1 MKFKGANGSLF
12 FIFTP
17 SKITQYMA
25 EDSSVLKIA
34 QTNAS
39 LWTTDIFDTETR
51 KEAQILLDKK
61 GDALIEPFYKDL
73 DFGTGGMR
81 GIMGVGTNRI
91 NPYTLGLATQ
101 GLADYA
107 QSFFEGKSLKA
118 AIAFDSRNNSKS
130 FARKVAEV
138 LSANRIHTY
147 LFEDLRPTPEL
158 SFSVRELGCDFGI
171 VLTASHNPKEYNGYK
186 VYWND
191 GGQLVPPHDK
201 AVIEKVRSTGFEDIC
216 WDANESLIETVGTEL
231 DEKYTDMIASLS
243 LSNAGKNDLNIVFT
257 ALHGTSIVSVPPA
270 LAKSGF
276 TNVQLVEAQST
287 PDGNFPTVASPN
299 PEESAALAMAVS
311 QAEATGADLVIGCDP
326 DTDRVGIAVN
336 DGKGNMELLNGNDTA
351 ALLVHYILD
360 TNKNNGT
367 MPTNGFTAA
376 TVVTTDLIADISAA
390 YGVPCYRCLTGFKWI
405 ADIINHKQQEQ
416 FLVGGEESYGY
427 LIGDSVR
434 DKDAVASA
442 VMIAE
447 MAAYAK
453 AQGRTVLQQLEA
465 IHREFGQY
473 QERLI
478 SITKKG
484 RSGAQEIADMM
495 IALRKD
501 PPKTL
506 AGSPVIITTD
516 HINSTQTDL
525 RTGVTSSTG
534 LPASNVLQF
543 ITDAGDKVSARPSG
557 TEPKIKFYF
566 SARATTGDSHAET
579 KAKLEAK
586 INTFIGELN
595 L

>member
-1 MKFKGANGSLF
+1 MSADVLSLA
-12 FIFTP
+12 
-17 SKITQYMA
+17 SN
-25 EDSSVLKIA
+25 
-34 QTNAS
+34 NAT
-39 LWTTDIFDTETR
+39 LWTSDLFDAKTR
-51 KEAQILLDKK
+51 GEAQELLDQG

-101 GLADYA
+101 GLAAYA
-107 QSFFEGKSLKA
+107 QQSVGRKDLKA
-118 AIAFDSRNNSKS
+118 AIAYDSRNNSKA

-138 LSANRIHTY
+138 LSANGVHTY

-158 SFSVRELGCDFGI
+158 SFAVRELDCDFGI

-201 AVIEKVRSTGFEDIC
+201 GVIEQVRATKFEDIR
-216 WDANESLIETVGTEL
+216 WDANEELIKTIGERIDSKYIATVVAQSLN
-231 DEKYTDMIASLS
+231 DD
-243 LSNAGKNDLNIVFT
+243 GKEDLKVVFT

-270 LAKSGF
+270 LKASGF
-276 TNVQLVEAQST
+276 TNVHIVEEQAT
-287 PDGNFPTVASPN
+287 PDGNFPTVDSPN
-299 PEESAALAMAVS
+299 PEEGAALAMGIA
-311 QAEATGADLVIGCDP
+311 QAEASGSDVVIGCDP

-336 DGKGNMELLNGNDTA
+336 DGTGKMELLNGNDTA
-351 ALLVHYILD
+351 ALLVHYVLSQAD
-360 TNKNNGT
+360 ANNAL
-367 MPTNGFTAA
+367 PINPFTAA
-376 TVVTTDLIADISAA
+376 TVVTTDLIAKISER
-390 YGVPCYRCLTGFKWI
+390 YNIPCFRCLTGFKWI
-405 ADIINHKQQEQ
+405 ADIINNKPDMN
-416 FLVGGEESYGY
+416 FMVGGEESYGY
-427 LIGDSVR
+427 LIGDAVR

-453 AQGRTVLQQLEA
+453 AQGRTVLEQLEA

-473 QERLI
+473 QERLV

-495 IALRKD
+495 TGLRND

-506 AGSPVIITTD
+506 AGSPVVVAID
-516 HINSTQTDL
+516 HSNSTQTDL
-525 RTGVTSSTG
+525 RTGVTSSTE

-543 ITDAGDKVSARPSG
+543 ITEAGDKVSARPSG

-566 SARATTGDSHAET
+566 SVCTTTGESHAAT
-579 KAKLEAK
+579 KSELERK
-586 INTFIGELN
+586 IDTSIEELN

>member
-1 MKFKGANGSLF
+1 MSADVLS
-12 FIFTP
+12 IA
-17 SKITQYMA
+17 TQ
-25 EDSSVLKIA
+25 
-34 QTNAS
+34 NAT
-39 LWTTDIFDTETR
+39 LWTSDLFDAETR
-51 KEAQILLDKK
+51 AEARELLDQG

-101 GLADYA
+101 GLAAYA
-107 QSFFEGKSLKA
+107 QTFFNGKPLKA

-138 LSANRIHTY
+138 LSANGVHTF

-158 SFSVRELGCDFGI
+158 SYAVRELGCDFGI

-191 GGQLVPPHDK
+191 GGQLVPPHDS
-201 AVIEKVRSTGFEDIC
+201 AVIEKVRATRFEDIR
-216 WDANESLIETVGTEL
+216 WDANEALIETVGTAV
-231 DEKYTDMIASLS
+231 DDKYIDMVAGLS
-243 LSNAGKNDLNIVFT
+243 LSNVGKTELDIVFT

-270 LAKSGF
+270 LAKAGF

-299 PEESAALAMAVS
+299 PEESAALAMAVA
-311 QAEATGADLVIGCDP
+311 QAEATNADLVIGCDP

-336 DGKGNMELLNGNDTA
+336 DGTDKMQLLNGNDTA

-360 TNKNNGT
+360 AYKTNGT
-367 MPTNGFTAA
+367 LPANGFTAA

-405 ADIINHKQQEQ
+405 ADIINNKPEEQ

-427 LIGDSVR
+427 LIGDEVR

-447 MAAYAK
+447 MAANAK

-478 SITKKG
+478 AVTKKG

-495 IALRKD
+495 TALRND

-506 AGSPVIITTD
+506 AGSPVIIAID
-516 HINSTQTDL
+516 HGKSTQTDL
-525 RTGVTSSTG
+525 LTGATSSTE

-543 ITDAGDKVSARPSG
+543 ITETGDKVSARPSG

-566 SARATTGDSHAET
+566 SVRATTGDSHAET
-579 KAKLEAK
+579 KAELERK
-586 INTFIGELN
+586 IDTFIKELN

>member
-1 MKFKGANGSLF
+1 MSADVLS
-12 FIFTP
+12 IA
-17 SKITQYMA
+17 TQ
-25 EDSSVLKIA
+25 
-34 QTNAS
+34 NAT
-39 LWTTDIFDTETR
+39 LWTSDLFDAETR
-51 KEAQILLDKK
+51 AEAETLLKEG

-101 GLADYA
+101 GLAAYA
-107 QSFFEGKSLKA
+107 KSIFDGKPLKA

-138 LSANRIHTY
+138 LSANGVHTF

-158 SFSVRELGCDFGI
+158 SFAVRELGCDFGI

-186 VYWND
+186 VYWDD
-191 GGQLVPPHDK
+191 GGQLVPPHDS
-201 AVIEKVRSTGFEDIC
+201 AVIEKVRATRFEDIR
-216 WDANESLIETVGTEL
+216 WDANEALIETVGTAI
-231 DEKYTDMIASLS
+231 DDKYTDMVAGLS
-243 LSNAGKNDLNIVFT
+243 LSNAGKTELDIVFT

-270 LAKSGF
+270 LAKAGF
-276 TNVQLVEAQST
+276 TNVQLVEAQSA

-299 PEESAALAMAVS
+299 PEESAALAMAVA
-311 QAEATGADLVIGCDP
+311 QAEATNADLVIGCDP

-336 DGKGNMELLNGNDTA
+336 DGTGKMQLLNGNDTA
-351 ALLVHYILD
+351 ALLVHYILEAY
-360 TNKNNGT
+360 KRNGT
-367 MPTNGFTAA
+367 LPANGFTAA
-376 TVVTTDLIADISAA
+376 TVVTTDLIAEISAA
-390 YGVPCYRCLTGFKWI
+390 YEVPCYRCLTGFKWI
-405 ADIINHKQQEQ
+405 ADIIKNKPEEQ

-427 LIGDSVR
+427 LIGDAVR

-447 MAAYAK
+447 MAANAK

-495 IALRKD
+495 TALRND
-501 PPKTL
+501 PPKNL
-506 AGSPVIITTD
+506 AGSPVIIAID
-516 HINSTQTDL
+516 HGKATQTDL
-525 RTGVTSSTG
+525 RTGATHSTE

-543 ITDAGDKVSARPSG
+543 ITEAGDKVSARPSG

-566 SARATTGDSHAET
+566 SVRTTTGGSHAAT
-579 KAKLEAK
+579 KAELERK
-586 INTFIGELN
+586 IDTFIEELN

>member
-1 MKFKGANGSLF
+1 MSADVLSLA
-12 FIFTP
+12 
-17 SKITQYMA
+17 TQ
-25 EDSSVLKIA
+25 
-34 QTNAS
+34 NAT
-39 LWTTDIFDTETR
+39 LWTSDLFDAETR
-51 KEAQILLDKK
+51 AEAQALLEQG
-61 GDALIEPFYKDL
+61 GDTLIEPFYKDL

-101 GLADYA
+101 GLAVYA
-107 QSFFEGKSLKA
+107 HQSMGRKDLKA
-118 AIAFDSRNNSKS
+118 AIAYDSRNNSKA

-138 LSANRIHTY
+138 LSANGVHTY
-147 LFEDLRPTPEL
+147 LFEELRPTPEL
-158 SFSVRELGCDFGI
+158 SFAVRELGCDFGI

-201 AVIEKVRSTGFEDIC
+201 GVIEQVRATRFEDIR
-216 WDANESLIETVGTEL
+216 WDANEALIETVGTAI
-231 DEKYTDMIASLS
+231 DDKYTDMVAGLS
-243 LSNAGKNDLNIVFT
+243 LSNAGKTELDIVFT

-270 LAKSGF
+270 LAKAGF
-276 TNVQLVEAQST
+276 TNVQLVEAQSA

-299 PEESAALAMAVS
+299 PEESAALAMAVA

-326 DTDRVGIAVN
+326 DTDRVGIAAN
-336 DGKGNMELLNGNDTA
+336 DGTGKMQLLNGNDTA
-351 ALLVHYILD
+351 ALLVHYIL
-360 TNKNNGT
+360 NAYKKNGT
-367 MPTNGFTAA
+367 LPSNGFTAA

-405 ADIINHKQQEQ
+405 ADIINHKPEEQ

-427 LIGDSVR
+427 LIGDAVR

-447 MAAYAK
+447 MAANAK
-453 AQGRTVLQQLEA
+453 SQGRTVLQQLEA

-495 IALRKD
+495 TALRND

-506 AGSPVIITTD
+506 AGSPVVIAID
-516 HINSTQTDL
+516 HNNSTQTDL
-525 RTGVTSSTG
+525 RTGATSSTA

-543 ITDAGDKVSARPSG
+543 ITEAGDKVSARPSG

-566 SARATTGDSHAET
+566 SVRATTGHSHAAT
-579 KAKLEAK
+579 KAELERK
-586 INTFIGELN
+586 IDTFIEELN

>member
-1 MKFKGANGSLF
+1 MSADVLS
-12 FIFTP
+12 IA
-17 SKITQYMA
+17 TQ
-25 EDSSVLKIA
+25 
-34 QTNAS
+34 NAT
-39 LWTTDIFDTETR
+39 LWTSDLFNAETR
-51 KEAQILLDKK
+51 VEAETLLKEG

-101 GLADYA
+101 GLAAYA
-107 QSFFEGKSLKA
+107 KSFFYGKPLKA

-138 LSANRIHTY
+138 LSANGVHTF

-158 SFSVRELGCDFGI
+158 SFAVRELGCDFGI

-186 VYWND
+186 VYWDD
-191 GGQLVPPHDK
+191 GGQLVPPHDS
-201 AVIEKVRSTGFEDIC
+201 AVIEKVRATRFEDIR
-216 WDANESLIETVGTEL
+216 WDANEALIETVGTAI
-231 DEKYTDMIASLS
+231 DDKYTDMVAGLS
-243 LSNAGKNDLNIVFT
+243 LSNAGKTELDIVFT

-270 LAKSGF
+270 LAKAGF
-276 TNVQLVEAQST
+276 TNVQLVEAQSA

-299 PEESAALAMAVS
+299 PEESAALAMAVA
-311 QAEATGADLVIGCDP
+311 QAEATNADLVIGCDP

-336 DGKGNMELLNGNDTA
+336 NGTGKMQLLNGNDTA
-351 ALLVHYILD
+351 ALLVHYILEAY
-360 TNKNNGT
+360 KRNGT
-367 MPTNGFTAA
+367 LPANGFTAA
-376 TVVTTDLIADISAA
+376 TVVTTDLIAEISAA
-390 YGVPCYRCLTGFKWI
+390 YEVPCYRCLTGFKWI
-405 ADIINHKQQEQ
+405 ADIIKNKPEEQ

-427 LIGDSVR
+427 LIGDAVR

-447 MAAYAK
+447 MAANAK

-495 IALRKD
+495 TALRND
-501 PPKTL
+501 PPKNL
-506 AGSPVIITTD
+506 AGSPVIIAID
-516 HINSTQTDL
+516 HGKATQTDL
-525 RTGVTSSTG
+525 RTGATHSTE

-543 ITDAGDKVSARPSG
+543 ITEAGDKVSARPSG

-566 SARATTGDSHAET
+566 SVRTTTGDSHAAT
-579 KAKLEAK
+579 KAELERK
-586 INTFIGELN
+586 IDTFIEELN

>member
-1 MKFKGANGSLF
+1 MSTDVLSLA
-12 FIFTP
+12 T
-17 SKITQYMA
+17 K
-25 EDSSVLKIA
+25 
-34 QTNAS
+34 NAT
-39 LWTTDIFDTETR
+39 LWTSDIFDEATR
-51 KEAQILLDKK
+51 AEAQALLDKG
-61 GDALIEPFYKDL
+61 GDDLIEPFYKDL

-91 NPYTLGLATQ
+91 NPYTLGTATT
-101 GLADYA
+101 GLINYA
-107 QSFFEGKSLKA
+107 KETYGRDDLKA
-118 AIAFDSRNNSKS
+118 VIAYDSRNNSQA

-138 LSANRIHTY
+138 LSANGVYTY
-147 LFEDLRPTPEL
+147 LFEELRPTPEL
-158 SFSVRELGCDFGI
+158 SFAVRELGCDFGI

-191 GGQLVPPHDK
+191 GGQLVPPHDGG
-201 AVIEKVRSTGFEDIC
+201 VIAKVRLTGFEDIN
-216 WDANESLIETVGTEL
+216 WNANEDLIETISEAI
-231 DEKYTDMIASLS
+231 DSKYIANVVAQSL
-243 LSNAGKNDLNIVFT
+243 NNDGKEDLKVVFT

-270 LAKSGF
+270 LKASGF
-276 TNVQLVEAQST
+276 TNVHIVEEQAT
-287 PDGNFPTVASPN
+287 PDGNFPTVDSPN
-299 PEESAALAMAVS
+299 PEEGAALAMGIA
-311 QAEATGADLVIGCDP
+311 QAEASGSDIVIGCDP

-336 DGKGNMELLNGNDTA
+336 DGTGKMQLLNGNDTA
-351 ALLVHYILD
+351 ALLVHYVLSQAD
-360 TNKNNGT
+360 ANNAV
-367 MPTNGFTAA
+367 PENPFTAA
-376 TVVTTDLIADISAA
+376 TVVTTDLIVKISDR
-390 YGVPCYRCLTGFKWI
+390 YNIPCFRCLTGFKWI
-405 ADIINHKQQEQ
+405 ADIINNKPEMN
-416 FLVGGEESYGY
+416 FMVGGEESYGY

-453 AQGRTVLQQLEA
+453 AQGRTVLEQLEA

-495 IALRKD
+495 TALRND

-506 AGSPVIITTD
+506 AGSPVVIAID
-516 HINSTQTDL
+516 HSNSTQTDL
-525 RTGVTSSTG
+525 RTGATSSTE

-543 ITDAGDKVSARPSG
+543 ITEAGDKVSARPSG

-566 SARATTGDSHAET
+566 SVCTTTGESHAET
-579 KAKLEAK
+579 KAELERK
-586 INTFIGELN
+586 IDTFIEELA

>member
-1 MKFKGANGSLF
+1 MSADVLS
-12 FIFTP
+12 IA
-17 SKITQYMA
+17 TQ
-25 EDSSVLKIA
+25 
-34 QTNAS
+34 NAT
-39 LWTTDIFDTETR
+39 LWTSDLFNAETR
-51 KEAQILLDKK
+51 AEAETLLKEG

-101 GLADYA
+101 GLAAYA
-107 QSFFEGKSLKA
+107 KSFFDGKPLKA

-138 LSANRIHTY
+138 LSANGVHTF

-158 SFSVRELGCDFGI
+158 SFAVRELGCDFGI

-186 VYWND
+186 VYWDD
-191 GGQLVPPHDK
+191 GGQLVPPHDS
-201 AVIEKVRSTGFEDIC
+201 AVIEKVRATRFEDIR
-216 WDANESLIETVGTEL
+216 WDANEALIETVGTAI
-231 DEKYTDMIASLS
+231 DDKYTDMVAGLS
-243 LSNAGKNDLNIVFT
+243 LSNAGKTELDIVFT

-270 LAKSGF
+270 LAKAGF
-276 TNVQLVEAQST
+276 TKVQLVEAQSA

-299 PEESAALAMAVS
+299 PEESAALAMAVA
-311 QAEATGADLVIGCDP
+311 QAEATNADLVIGCDP

-336 DGKGNMELLNGNDTA
+336 NGTGKMQLLNGNDTA
-351 ALLVHYILD
+351 ALLVHYILEAY
-360 TNKNNGT
+360 KRNGT
-367 MPTNGFTAA
+367 LPANGFTAA
-376 TVVTTDLIADISAA
+376 TVVTTDLIAEISAA
-390 YGVPCYRCLTGFKWI
+390 YEVPCYRCLTGFKWI
-405 ADIINHKQQEQ
+405 ADIIKNKPEEQ

-427 LIGDSVR
+427 LIGDAVR

-447 MAAYAK
+447 MAANAK

-495 IALRKD
+495 TALRND
-501 PPKTL
+501 PPKNL
-506 AGSPVIITTD
+506 AGSPVIIAID
-516 HINSTQTDL
+516 HGKATQTDL
-525 RTGVTSSTG
+525 RTGATHSTE

-543 ITDAGDKVSARPSG
+543 ITEAGDKVSARPSG

-566 SARATTGDSHAET
+566 SVRTTTGGSHAAT
-579 KAKLEAK
+579 KAELERK
-586 INTFIGELN
+586 IDTFIEELN

>member
-1 MKFKGANGSLF
+1 MHHYMSTDVLSLA
-12 FIFTP
+12 T
-17 SKITQYMA
+17 K
-25 EDSSVLKIA
+25 
-34 QTNAS
+34 NAT
-39 LWTTDIFDTETR
+39 LWTSDIFDEATR
-51 KEAQILLDKK
+51 AEAQALLDKG
-61 GDALIEPFYKDL
+61 GDDLIEPFYKDL

-91 NPYTLGLATQ
+91 NPYTLGTATT
-101 GLADYA
+101 GLINYA
-107 QSFFEGKSLKA
+107 KETYGRDDLKA
-118 AIAFDSRNNSKS
+118 VIAYDSRNNSQA

-138 LSANRIHTY
+138 LSANGVYTY
-147 LFEDLRPTPEL
+147 LFEELRPTPEL
-158 SFSVRELGCDFGI
+158 SFAVRELGCDFGI

-191 GGQLVPPHDK
+191 GGQLVPPHDGG
-201 AVIEKVRSTGFEDIC
+201 VIAKVRQTGFEDIN
-216 WDANESLIETVGTEL
+216 WNANEDLIETISEAI
-231 DEKYTDMIASLS
+231 DSKYIANVVAQSL
-243 LSNAGKNDLNIVFT
+243 NDDGKEDLKVVFT

-270 LAKSGF
+270 LKASGF
-276 TNVQLVEAQST
+276 TNVHIVEEQAT
-287 PDGNFPTVASPN
+287 PDGNFPTVDSPN
-299 PEESAALAMAVS
+299 PEEGAALAMGIA
-311 QAEATGADLVIGCDP
+311 QAEASGSDIVIGCDP

-336 DGKGNMELLNGNDTA
+336 DGTGKMQLLNGNDTA
-351 ALLVHYILD
+351 ALLVHYVLSQAD
-360 TNKNNGT
+360 ANHAVPEN
-367 MPTNGFTAA
+367 PFTAA
-376 TVVTTDLIADISAA
+376 TVVTTDLIAKISER
-390 YGVPCYRCLTGFKWI
+390 YNIPCFRCLTGFKWI
-405 ADIINHKQQEQ
+405 ADIINNKPEMN
-416 FLVGGEESYGY
+416 FMVGGEESYGY

-453 AQGRTVLQQLEA
+453 AQGRTVLEQLEA

-495 IALRKD
+495 TALRND

-506 AGSPVIITTD
+506 AGSPVVIAID
-516 HINSTQTDL
+516 HSNSTQTDL
-525 RTGVTSSTG
+525 RTGGTTSTE

-543 ITDAGDKVSARPSG
+543 ITEAGDKVSARPSG

-566 SARATTGDSHAET
+566 SVCTTTGKSHAET
-579 KAKLEAK
+579 KAELERK
-586 INTFIGELN
+586 IDTFIEELA

>member
-1 MKFKGANGSLF
+1 MSADVLF
-12 FIFTP
+12 LA
-17 SKITQYMA
+17 TQ
-25 EDSSVLKIA
+25 
-34 QTNAS
+34 NAT
-39 LWTTDIFDTETR
+39 LWTSDLFDAETR
-51 KEAQILLDKK
+51 AEAQALLEQG
-61 GDALIEPFYKDL
+61 GDTLIEPFYKDL

-101 GLADYA
+101 GLAVYA
-107 QSFFEGKSLKA
+107 HQSMGRKDLKA
-118 AIAFDSRNNSKS
+118 AIAYDSRNNSQS

-138 LSANRIHTY
+138 LSANGVHTY
-147 LFEDLRPTPEL
+147 LFEELRPTPEL
-158 SFSVRELGCDFGI
+158 SFAVRELSCDFGI

-201 AVIEKVRSTGFEDIC
+201 GVIEQVRATKFEDIR
-216 WDANESLIETVGTEL
+216 WDANEALIETVGTAI
-231 DEKYTDMIASLS
+231 DDKYTDMVAGLS
-243 LSNAGKNDLNIVFT
+243 LSNAGKTELNIVFT

-270 LAKSGF
+270 LAKAGF
-276 TNVQLVEAQST
+276 TNVQLVEAQSA

-299 PEESAALAMAVS
+299 PEESAALAMAVA

-326 DTDRVGIAVN
+326 DTDRVGIAAN
-336 DGKGNMELLNGNDTA
+336 DGTGKMQLLNGNDTA
-351 ALLVHYILD
+351 ALLVHYIL
-360 TNKNNGT
+360 NAYKKNGT
-367 MPTNGFTAA
+367 LPSNGFTAA

-405 ADIINHKQQEQ
+405 ADIINHKPEEQ

-427 LIGDSVR
+427 LIGDAVR

-447 MAAYAK
+447 MAANAK

-495 IALRKD
+495 TALRND

-506 AGSPVIITTD
+506 AGSPVVIAID
-516 HINSTQTDL
+516 HNNSTQTDL
-525 RTGVTSSTG
+525 RTGATSSTA

-543 ITDAGDKVSARPSG
+543 ITEAGDKVSARPSG

-566 SARATTGDSHAET
+566 SVRTTTGDSHAAT
-579 KAKLEAK
+579 KAELERK
-586 INTFIGELN
+586 IDTFIEELN

>member
-1 MKFKGANGSLF
+1 MSADVLSLA
-12 FIFTP
+12 
-17 SKITQYMA
+17 TQ
-25 EDSSVLKIA
+25 
-34 QTNAS
+34 NAT
-39 LWTTDIFDTETR
+39 LWTSDLFDAETR
-51 KEAQILLDKK
+51 AEAQALLEQG
-61 GDALIEPFYKDL
+61 GDTLIEPFYKDL

-101 GLADYA
+101 GLAVYA
-107 QSFFEGKSLKA
+107 HQSMGRKDLKA
-118 AIAFDSRNNSKS
+118 AIAYDSRNNSQS

-138 LSANRIHTY
+138 LSANGVRTY
-147 LFEDLRPTPEL
+147 LFEELRPTPEL
-158 SFSVRELGCDFGI
+158 SFAVRELGCDFGI

-201 AVIEKVRSTGFEDIC
+201 GVIEQVRATRFEDIR
-216 WDANESLIETVGTEL
+216 WDANEALIETVGTAI
-231 DEKYTDMIASLS
+231 DDKYTDMVAGLS
-243 LSNAGKNDLNIVFT
+243 LSNAGKTELDIVFT

-270 LAKSGF
+270 LAKAGF
-276 TNVQLVEAQST
+276 TNVQLVEAQSA

-299 PEESAALAMAVS
+299 PEESAALAMAVA

-326 DTDRVGIAVN
+326 DTDRVGIAAN
-336 DGKGNMELLNGNDTA
+336 DGTGKMQLLNGNDTA
-351 ALLVHYILD
+351 ALLVHYIL
-360 TNKNNGT
+360 NAYKENGT
-367 MPTNGFTAA
+367 LPSNGFTAA

-405 ADIINHKQQEQ
+405 ADIINHKPEEQ

-427 LIGDSVR
+427 LIGDAVR

-447 MAAYAK
+447 MAANAK

-495 IALRKD
+495 TALRND

-506 AGSPVIITTD
+506 AGSPVVIAID
-516 HINSTQTDL
+516 HNNSTQTDL
-525 RTGVTSSTG
+525 RTGATSSTA

-543 ITDAGDKVSARPSG
+543 ITEAGDKVSARPSG

-566 SARATTGDSHAET
+566 SVRATTGHSHAAT
-579 KAKLEAK
+579 KAELERK
-586 INTFIGELN
+586 IDTFIEELN

>member
-1 MKFKGANGSLF
+1 MSADVLSLA
-12 FIFTP
+12 
-17 SKITQYMA
+17 TQ
-25 EDSSVLKIA
+25 
-34 QTNAS
+34 NAT
-39 LWTTDIFDTETR
+39 LWTSDLFDAETR
-51 KEAQILLDKK
+51 AEAQALLEQG
-61 GDALIEPFYKDL
+61 GDTLIEPFYKDL

-101 GLADYA
+101 GLAVYA
-107 QSFFEGKSLKA
+107 HQSMGRKDLKA
-118 AIAFDSRNNSKS
+118 AIAYDSRNNSKA

-138 LSANRIHTY
+138 LSANGVHTY
-147 LFEDLRPTPEL
+147 LFEELRPTPEL
-158 SFSVRELGCDFGI
+158 SFAVRELGCDFGI

-201 AVIEKVRSTGFEDIC
+201 GVIEQVRATRFEDIR
-216 WDANESLIETVGTEL
+216 WDANEALIETVGTAI
-231 DEKYTDMIASLS
+231 DDKYTDMVAGLS
-243 LSNAGKNDLNIVFT
+243 LSNAGKTELDIVFT

-270 LAKSGF
+270 LAKAGF
-276 TNVQLVEAQST
+276 TNVQLVEAQSA

-299 PEESAALAMAVS
+299 PEESAALAMAVA

-326 DTDRVGIAVN
+326 DTDRVGIAAN
-336 DGKGNMELLNGNDTA
+336 DGTGKMQLLNGNDTA
-351 ALLVHYILD
+351 ALLVHYIL
-360 TNKNNGT
+360 NAYKENGT
-367 MPTNGFTAA
+367 LPSNGFTAA

-405 ADIINHKQQEQ
+405 ADIINHKPEEQ

-427 LIGDSVR
+427 LIGDAVR

-447 MAAYAK
+447 MAANAK
-453 AQGRTVLQQLEA
+453 SQGRTVLQQLEA

-495 IALRKD
+495 TALRND

-506 AGSPVIITTD
+506 AGSPVVIAID
-516 HINSTQTDL
+516 HNNSTQTDL
-525 RTGVTSSTG
+525 RTGATSSTA

-543 ITDAGDKVSARPSG
+543 ITEAGDKVSARPSG

-566 SARATTGDSHAET
+566 SVRATTGHSHATT
-579 KAKLEAK
+579 KAELERK
-586 INTFIGELN
+586 IDTFIEELN

>member
-1 MKFKGANGSLF
+1 MS
-12 FIFTP
+12 I
-17 SKITQYMA
+17 
-25 EDSSVLKIA
+25 DVLAIA
-34 QTNAS
+34 TKNAT
-39 LWTTDIFDTETR
+39 LWTSELFDTETR
-51 KEAQILLDKK
+51 AAAQAMLDAG

-101 GLADYA
+101 GLAAYA
-107 QSFFEGKSLKA
+107 KAHFEGKSLKA
-118 AIAFDSRNNSKS
+118 AIAYDSRNNSKA

-138 LSANRIHTY
+138 LSANGVHTY

-201 AVIEKVRSTGFEDIC
+201 GVIEKVRATSFQDIR
-216 WDANESLIETVGTEL
+216 WDANEALIETVGIEL
-231 DEKYTDMIASLS
+231 DEKYTDMIAGLS
-243 LSNAGKNDLNIVFT
+243 SSNAGKNDLNIVFT

-270 LAKSGF
+270 LAKAGF

-299 PEESAALAMAVS
+299 PEESAALAMAVA

-326 DTDRVGIAVN
+326 DTDRVGIAAN
-336 DGKGNMELLNGNDTA
+336 DGTGKMQLLNGNDTA

-360 TNKNNGT
+360 AYKENGT
-367 MPTNGFTAA
+367 LPSNGFTAA

-405 ADIINHKQQEQ
+405 ADIINHKPAEQ

-427 LIGDSVR
+427 LIGDAVR

-447 MAAYAK
+447 MAANAK
-453 AQGRTVLQQLEA
+453 AKGRTVLEQLKA

-495 IALRKD
+495 TALRNN

-506 AGSPVIITTD
+506 AGSPVIIAID
-516 HINSTQTDL
+516 HSNSTQTDL
-525 RTGVTSSTG
+525 RTGATSSTE
-534 LPASNVLQF
+534 LPGSNVLQF
-543 ITDAGDKVSARPSG
+543 ITEAGDKVSARPSG

-566 SARATTGDSHAET
+566 SVRTTTGESHAAT
-579 KAKLEAK
+579 KAELERK
-586 INTFIGELN
+586 IDTFIEELN

>member
-1 MKFKGANGSLF
+1 MSA
-12 FIFTP
+12 
-17 SKITQYMA
+17 
-25 EDSSVLKIA
+25 DVLSIA
-34 QTNAS
+34 THNAT
-39 LWTTDIFDTETR
+39 LWTSDLFDAKTR
-51 KEAQILLDKK
+51 AEARELLDQG
-61 GDALIEPFYKDL
+61 GDTLIEPFYKDL

-101 GLADYA
+101 GLAAYA
-107 QSFFEGKSLKA
+107 QTFFNGKPLKA

-138 LSANRIHTY
+138 LSANGVHTF

-158 SFSVRELGCDFGI
+158 SYAVRELGCDFGI

-191 GGQLVPPHDK
+191 GGQLVPPHDI
-201 AVIEKVRSTGFEDIC
+201 AVIEKVRATRFEDIR
-216 WDANESLIETVGTEL
+216 WNANEALIETVGTAV
-231 DEKYTDMIASLS
+231 DDKYIDMVAGLS
-243 LSNAGKNDLNIVFT
+243 LSNVGKTELDIVFT

-270 LAKSGF
+270 LAKAGF

-299 PEESAALAMAVS
+299 PEESAALAMAVA
-311 QAEATGADLVIGCDP
+311 QAEATNADLVIGCDP

-336 DGKGNMELLNGNDTA
+336 DGTDKMQLLNGNDTA

-360 TNKNNGT
+360 AYKTNGT
-367 MPTNGFTAA
+367 LPANGFTAA

-390 YGVPCYRCLTGFKWI
+390 YEVPCYRCLTGFKWI
-405 ADIINHKQQEQ
+405 ADIIKNKPEEQ

-427 LIGDSVR
+427 LIGDEVR

-447 MAAYAK
+447 MAANAK

-478 SITKKG
+478 AVTKKG

-495 IALRKD
+495 TALRND

-506 AGSPVIITTD
+506 AGSPVIIAID
-516 HINSTQTDL
+516 HGKSTQTDL
-525 RTGVTSSTG
+525 LTGATSSTE

-543 ITDAGDKVSARPSG
+543 ITETGDKVSARPSG

-566 SARATTGDSHAET
+566 SVRATTGDSHAET
-579 KAKLEAK
+579 KAELERK
-586 INTFIGELN
+586 IDTFIKELN

>member
-1 MKFKGANGSLF
+1 MSADVLS
-12 FIFTP
+12 IA
-17 SKITQYMA
+17 TQ
-25 EDSSVLKIA
+25 
-34 QTNAS
+34 NAT
-39 LWTTDIFDTETR
+39 LWTSDLFNAETR
-51 KEAQILLDKK
+51 AEAETLLKEG

-101 GLADYA
+101 GLAAYA
-107 QSFFEGKSLKA
+107 KSFFDGKPLKA

-138 LSANRIHTY
+138 LSANGVHTF

-158 SFSVRELGCDFGI
+158 SFAVRELGCDFGI

-186 VYWND
+186 VYWDD
-191 GGQLVPPHDK
+191 GGQLVPPHDS
-201 AVIEKVRSTGFEDIC
+201 AVIEKVRATRFEDIR
-216 WDANESLIETVGTEL
+216 WDANEALIETVGTAI
-231 DEKYTDMIASLS
+231 DDKYTDMVAGLS
-243 LSNAGKNDLNIVFT
+243 LSNAGKTELDIVFT

-270 LAKSGF
+270 LAKAGF
-276 TNVQLVEAQST
+276 TKVQLVEAQSA

-299 PEESAALAMAVS
+299 PEESAALAMAVA
-311 QAEATGADLVIGCDP
+311 QAEATNADLVIGCDP

-336 DGKGNMELLNGNDTA
+336 DGTGKMQLLNGNDTA
-351 ALLVHYILD
+351 ALLVHYILEAY
-360 TNKNNGT
+360 KRNGT
-367 MPTNGFTAA
+367 LPANGFTAA
-376 TVVTTDLIADISAA
+376 TVVTTDLIAEISAA
-390 YGVPCYRCLTGFKWI
+390 YEVPCYRCLTGFKWI
-405 ADIINHKQQEQ
+405 ADIIKNKPEEQ

-427 LIGDSVR
+427 LIGDAVR

-447 MAAYAK
+447 MAANAK

-495 IALRKD
+495 TALRND
-501 PPKTL
+501 PPKNL
-506 AGSPVIITTD
+506 AGSPVIIAID
-516 HINSTQTDL
+516 HGKAAQTDL
-525 RTGVTSSTG
+525 HTGATHSTE

-543 ITDAGDKVSARPSG
+543 ITEAGDKVSARPSG

-566 SARATTGDSHAET
+566 SVRTTTGGSHAAT
-579 KAKLEAK
+579 KAELERK
-586 INTFIGELN
+586 IDTFIEELN

>member
-1 MKFKGANGSLF
+1 MSADVLSLA
-12 FIFTP
+12 
-17 SKITQYMA
+17 TQ
-25 EDSSVLKIA
+25 
-34 QTNAS
+34 NAT
-39 LWTTDIFDTETR
+39 LWTSDLFDAETR
-51 KEAQILLDKK
+51 AEAQALLEQG
-61 GDALIEPFYKDL
+61 GDTLIEPFYKDL

-101 GLADYA
+101 GLAVYA
-107 QSFFEGKSLKA
+107 QQSMGRKDLKA
-118 AIAFDSRNNSKS
+118 AIAYDSRNNSQS

-138 LSANRIHTY
+138 LSANGVHTY
-147 LFEDLRPTPEL
+147 LFEELRPTPEL
-158 SFSVRELGCDFGI
+158 SFAVRELGCDFGI

-201 AVIEKVRSTGFEDIC
+201 GVIEQVRATRFEDIR
-216 WDANESLIETVGTEL
+216 WDANEALIETVGTAI
-231 DEKYTDMIASLS
+231 DDKYTDMVAGLS
-243 LSNAGKNDLNIVFT
+243 LSNAGKTELDIVFT

-270 LAKSGF
+270 LAKAGF
-276 TNVQLVEAQST
+276 TNVQLVEAQSA

-299 PEESAALAMAVS
+299 PEESAALAMAVA

-326 DTDRVGIAVN
+326 DTDRVGIAAN
-336 DGKGNMELLNGNDTA
+336 DGTGKMQLLNGNDTA
-351 ALLVHYILD
+351 ALLVHYIL
-360 TNKNNGT
+360 NAYKENGT
-367 MPTNGFTAA
+367 LPSNGFTAA

-405 ADIINHKQQEQ
+405 ADIINHKPEEQ

-427 LIGDSVR
+427 LIGDAVR

-447 MAAYAK
+447 MAANAK
-453 AQGRTVLQQLEA
+453 SQGRTVLQQLEA

-495 IALRKD
+495 TALRND

-506 AGSPVIITTD
+506 AGSPVVIAID
-516 HINSTQTDL
+516 HNNSTQTDL
-525 RTGVTSSTG
+525 RTGATSSTA

-543 ITDAGDKVSARPSG
+543 ITEAGDKVSARPSG

-566 SARATTGDSHAET
+566 SVCTTTGESHAVT
-579 KAKLEAK
+579 KAELERK
-586 INTFIGELN
+586 IDTFIEELA

>member
-1 MKFKGANGSLF
+1 MSTDVLSLA
-12 FIFTP
+12 T
-17 SKITQYMA
+17 K
-25 EDSSVLKIA
+25 
-34 QTNAS
+34 NAT
-39 LWTTDIFDTETR
+39 LWTSDIFDEATR
-51 KEAQILLDKK
+51 AEAQALLDKG
-61 GDALIEPFYKDL
+61 GDDLIEPFYKDL

-91 NPYTLGLATQ
+91 NPYTLGTATT
-101 GLADYA
+101 GLINYA
-107 QSFFEGKSLKA
+107 KETYGRDDLKA
-118 AIAFDSRNNSKS
+118 VIAYDSRNNSQA

-138 LSANRIHTY
+138 LSANGVYTY
-147 LFEDLRPTPEL
+147 LFEELRPTPEL
-158 SFSVRELGCDFGI
+158 SFAVRELGCDFGI

-191 GGQLVPPHDK
+191 GGQLVPPHDGG
-201 AVIEKVRSTGFEDIC
+201 VIAKVRQTGFEDIN
-216 WDANESLIETVGTEL
+216 WNANEDLIETISEAI
-231 DEKYTDMIASLS
+231 DSKYIANVVAQSL
-243 LSNAGKNDLNIVFT
+243 NNDGKEDLKVVFT

-270 LAKSGF
+270 LKASGF
-276 TNVQLVEAQST
+276 TNVHIVEEQAT
-287 PDGNFPTVASPN
+287 PDGNFPTVDSPN
-299 PEESAALAMAVS
+299 PEEGAALAMGIA
-311 QAEATGADLVIGCDP
+311 QAEASGSDIVIGCDP

-336 DGKGNMELLNGNDTA
+336 DGTGKMQLLNGNDTA
-351 ALLVHYILD
+351 ALLVHYVLSQAD
-360 TNKNNGT
+360 ANHAVPEN
-367 MPTNGFTAA
+367 PFTAA
-376 TVVTTDLIADISAA
+376 TVVTTDLIAKISER
-390 YGVPCYRCLTGFKWI
+390 YNIPCFRCLTGFKWI
-405 ADIINHKQQEQ
+405 ADIINNKPEMK
-416 FLVGGEESYGY
+416 FMVGGEESYGY

-453 AQGRTVLQQLEA
+453 AQGRTVLEQLEA

-495 IALRKD
+495 TALRND

-506 AGSPVIITTD
+506 AGSPVVIAID
-516 HINSTQTDL
+516 HSNSTQTDL
-525 RTGVTSSTG
+525 RTDAASSTE

-543 ITDAGDKVSARPSG
+543 ITEAGDKVSARPSG

-566 SARATTGDSHAET
+566 SVCTTTGESHADT
-579 KAKLEAK
+579 KAELERK
-586 INTFIGELN
+586 IDTFIEELA

>member
-1 MKFKGANGSLF
+1 MSTDVLSLA
-12 FIFTP
+12 T
-17 SKITQYMA
+17 K
-25 EDSSVLKIA
+25 
-34 QTNAS
+34 NAT
-39 LWTTDIFDTETR
+39 LWTSDIFDEATR
-51 KEAQILLDKK
+51 AEAQALLDKG
-61 GDALIEPFYKDL
+61 GDDLIEPFYKDL

-91 NPYTLGLATQ
+91 NPYTLGTATT
-101 GLADYA
+101 GLINYA
-107 QSFFEGKSLKA
+107 KETYGRDDLKA
-118 AIAFDSRNNSKS
+118 VIAYDSRNNSQA

-138 LSANRIHTY
+138 LSANGVYTY
-147 LFEDLRPTPEL
+147 LFEELRPTPEL
-158 SFSVRELGCDFGI
+158 SFAVRELGCDFGI

-191 GGQLVPPHDK
+191 GGQLVPPHDGG
-201 AVIEKVRSTGFEDIC
+201 VIAKVRQTGFEDIN
-216 WDANESLIETVGTEL
+216 WNANEDLIETISEAI
-231 DEKYTDMIASLS
+231 DSKYIANVVAQSL
-243 LSNAGKNDLNIVFT
+243 NNDGKEDLKVVFT

-270 LAKSGF
+270 LKASGF
-276 TNVQLVEAQST
+276 TNVHIVEEQAT
-287 PDGNFPTVASPN
+287 PDGNFPTVDSPN
-299 PEESAALAMAVS
+299 PEEGAALAMGIA
-311 QAEATGADLVIGCDP
+311 QAEASGSDIVIGCDP

-336 DGKGNMELLNGNDTA
+336 DGTGKMQLLNGNDTA
-351 ALLVHYILD
+351 ALLVHYVLSQAD
-360 TNKNNGT
+360 ANHAVPEN
-367 MPTNGFTAA
+367 PFTAA
-376 TVVTTDLIADISAA
+376 TVVTTDLIVKISER
-390 YGVPCYRCLTGFKWI
+390 YNIPCFRCLTGFKWI
-405 ADIINHKQQEQ
+405 ADIINNKPEMN
-416 FLVGGEESYGY
+416 FMVGGEESYGY

-453 AQGRTVLQQLEA
+453 AQGRTVLEQLEA

-495 IALRKD
+495 TALRND

-506 AGSPVIITTD
+506 AGSPVVIAID
-516 HINSTQTDL
+516 HSNSTQTDL
-525 RTGVTSSTG
+525 RTGTASSTE

-543 ITDAGDKVSARPSG
+543 ITEAGDKVSARPSG

-566 SARATTGDSHAET
+566 SVCTTTGESHAET
-579 KAKLEAK
+579 KAELERK
-586 INTFIGELN
+586 IDTFIEELN

>member
-1 MKFKGANGSLF
+1 MSTDVLSLA
-12 FIFTP
+12 T
-17 SKITQYMA
+17 K
-25 EDSSVLKIA
+25 
-34 QTNAS
+34 NAT
-39 LWTTDIFDTETR
+39 LWTSEIFYEATR
-51 KEAQILLDKK
+51 AEAQALLEK
-61 GDALIEPFYKDL
+61 GGDDLIEPFYKDL

-91 NPYTLGLATQ
+91 NPYTLGTATT
-101 GLADYA
+101 GLINYA
-107 QSFFEGKSLKA
+107 KETYGREDLKA
-118 AIAFDSRNNSKS
+118 VIAYDSRNNSQA

-138 LSANRIHTY
+138 LSANGVYTY
-147 LFEDLRPTPEL
+147 LFEELRPTPEL
-158 SFSVRELGCDFGI
+158 SFAVRELGCDFGI

-191 GGQLVPPHDK
+191 GGQLVPPHDSG
-201 AVIEKVRSTGFEDIC
+201 VIAKVRQTGFEDIN
-216 WDANESLIETVGTEL
+216 WSANEDLIETIGEAIDL
-231 DEKYTDMIASLS
+231 KYIDNVVAQSL
-243 LSNAGKNDLNIVFT
+243 NNDGKEDLKVVFT

-270 LAKSGF
+270 LKASGF
-276 TNVQLVEAQST
+276 ANVHIVEEQAT

-299 PEESAALAMAVS
+299 PEEGAALAMGIA
-311 QAEATGADLVIGCDP
+311 QAEASGSDIVIGCDP

-336 DGKGNMELLNGNDTA
+336 DGTGKMQLLNGNDTA
-351 ALLVHYILD
+351 ALLVHYVLSQAD
-360 TNKNNGT
+360 ANNAV
-367 MPTNGFTAA
+367 PENPFTAA
-376 TVVTTDLIADISAA
+376 TVVTTDLIAKISEH
-390 YGVPCYRCLTGFKWI
+390 YNIPCFRCLTGFKWI
-405 ADIINHKQQEQ
+405 ADIINNKPEMN
-416 FLVGGEESYGY
+416 FMVGGEESYGY

-453 AQGRTVLQQLEA
+453 AQGRTVLEQLEA

-495 IALRKD
+495 TALRND

-506 AGSPVIITTD
+506 AGSPVVIAID
-516 HINSTQTDL
+516 HSNSTQTDL
-525 RTGVTSSTG
+525 RTGATTSTE

-543 ITDAGDKVSARPSG
+543 ITAAGDKVSARPSG

-566 SARATTGDSHAET
+566 SVCTTTGESHAAT
-579 KAKLEAK
+579 KAELERK
-586 INTFIGELN
+586 IDTFIEELN

>member
-1 MKFKGANGSLF
+1 MSTDVLSLA
-12 FIFTP
+12 T
-17 SKITQYMA
+17 K
-25 EDSSVLKIA
+25 
-34 QTNAS
+34 NAT
-39 LWTTDIFDTETR
+39 LWTSDIFDEATR
-51 KEAQILLDKK
+51 AEAQALLDKG
-61 GDALIEPFYKDL
+61 GDDLIEPFYKDL

-91 NPYTLGLATQ
+91 NPYTLGTATT
-101 GLADYA
+101 GLINYA
-107 QSFFEGKSLKA
+107 KETYGRDDLKA
-118 AIAFDSRNNSKS
+118 VIAYDSRNNSQA

-138 LSANRIHTY
+138 LSANGVYTY
-147 LFEDLRPTPEL
+147 LFEELRPTPEL
-158 SFSVRELGCDFGI
+158 SFAVRELGCDFGI

-191 GGQLVPPHDK
+191 GGQLVPPHDGG
-201 AVIEKVRSTGFEDIC
+201 VIAKVRQTGFEDIN
-216 WDANESLIETVGTEL
+216 WNANEDLIETISEAI
-231 DEKYTDMIASLS
+231 DSKYIANVVAQSL
-243 LSNAGKNDLNIVFT
+243 NNDGKEDLKVVFT

-270 LAKSGF
+270 LKASGF
-276 TNVQLVEAQST
+276 TNVHIVEEQAT
-287 PDGNFPTVASPN
+287 PDGNFPTVDSPN
-299 PEESAALAMAVS
+299 PEEGAALAMGIA
-311 QAEATGADLVIGCDP
+311 QAEASGSDIVIGCDP

-336 DGKGNMELLNGNDTA
+336 DGTGKMQLLNGNDTA
-351 ALLVHYILD
+351 ALLVHYVLSQAD
-360 TNKNNGT
+360 ANNAV
-367 MPTNGFTAA
+367 PENPFTAA
-376 TVVTTDLIADISAA
+376 TVVTTDLIVKISDR
-390 YGVPCYRCLTGFKWI
+390 YNIPCFRCLTGFKWI
-405 ADIINHKQQEQ
+405 ADIINNKPEMN
-416 FLVGGEESYGY
+416 FMVGGEESYGY

-453 AQGRTVLQQLEA
+453 AQGRTVLEQLEA

-495 IALRKD
+495 TALRND

-506 AGSPVIITTD
+506 AGSPVVIAID
-516 HINSTQTDL
+516 HSNSTQTDL
-525 RTGVTSSTG
+525 RTGATSSTE

-543 ITDAGDKVSARPSG
+543 ITEAGDKVSARPSG

-566 SARATTGDSHAET
+566 SVCTTTGESHAET
-579 KAKLEAK
+579 KAELERK
-586 INTFIGELN
+586 IDTFIEELA

>member
-1 MKFKGANGSLF
+1 MSADVLSLA
-12 FIFTP
+12 
-17 SKITQYMA
+17 TQ
-25 EDSSVLKIA
+25 
-34 QTNAS
+34 NAT
-39 LWTTDIFDTETR
+39 LWTSDLFDAETR
-51 KEAQILLDKK
+51 AEAQALLEQG

-91 NPYTLGLATQ
+91 NAYTLGLATQ
-101 GLADYA
+101 GLASYA
-107 QSFFEGKSLKA
+107 QTFFNGKPLKA

-138 LSANRIHTY
+138 LSANGVHTF

-158 SFSVRELGCDFGI
+158 SFAVRELGCDFGI

-191 GGQLVPPHDK
+191 GGQLVPPHDS
-201 AVIEKVRSTGFEDIC
+201 AVIEQVRATRFEDIR
-216 WDANESLIETVGTEL
+216 WDANEALIEIVGTAI
-231 DEKYTDMIASLS
+231 DDKYTDMVAGLS
-243 LSNAGKNDLNIVFT
+243 LSNAGKTELDIVFT

-270 LAKSGF
+270 LAKAGF

-299 PEESAALAMAVS
+299 PEESAALAMAVA
-311 QAEATGADLVIGCDP
+311 QAEATNADLVIGCDP

-336 DGKGNMELLNGNDTA
+336 DGTGKMQLLNGNDTA
-351 ALLVHYILD
+351 ALLVHYILNAYK
-360 TNKNNGT
+360 TNGT
-367 MPTNGFTAA
+367 LPANGFTAA

-405 ADIINHKQQEQ
+405 ADIINNKPEEQ

-427 LIGDSVR
+427 LIGDDVR

-447 MAAYAK
+447 MAANAK

-495 IALRKD
+495 TALRND

-506 AGSPVIITTD
+506 AGSPVIVAID
-516 HINSTQTDL
+516 HSNSTQTDL
-525 RTGVTSSTG
+525 RTGATSSTE
-534 LPASNVLQF
+534 LPGSNVLQF
-543 ITDAGDKVSARPSG
+543 ITEAGDKVSARPSG

-566 SARATTGDSHAET
+566 SVRTTTGESHAAT
-579 KAKLEAK
+579 KAELERK
-586 INTFIGELN
+586 IDTFIEELN

>member
-1 MKFKGANGSLF
+1 MSADVLS
-12 FIFTP
+12 IA
-17 SKITQYMA
+17 TQ
-25 EDSSVLKIA
+25 
-34 QTNAS
+34 NAT
-39 LWTTDIFDTETR
+39 LWTSDLFDAETR
-51 KEAQILLDKK
+51 AEAGALLKK
-61 GDALIEPFYKDL
+61 GGDALIEPFYKDL

-91 NPYTLGLATQ
+91 NAYTLGLATQ
-101 GLADYA
+101 GLASYA
-107 QSFFEGKSLKA
+107 QTFFNGKPLKA
-118 AIAFDSRNNSKS
+118 TIAFDSRNNSKS

-138 LSANRIHTY
+138 LSANGVHTF

-158 SFSVRELGCDFGI
+158 SFAVRELGCDFGI

-191 GGQLVPPHDK
+191 GGQLVPPHDS
-201 AVIEKVRSTGFEDIC
+201 AVIEQVRATRFEDIR
-216 WDANESLIETVGTEL
+216 WDANEALIETVGTAV
-231 DEKYTDMIASLS
+231 DDKYIDMVAGLS
-243 LSNAGKNDLNIVFT
+243 LSNAGKTELDIVFT

-270 LAKSGF
+270 LAKAGF

-299 PEESAALAMAVS
+299 PEESAALAMAVA
-311 QAEATGADLVIGCDP
+311 QAEATNADLVIGCDP

-336 DGKGNMELLNGNDTA
+336 DGTGKMQLLNGNDTA
-351 ALLVHYILD
+351 ALLVHYVLD
-360 TNKNNGT
+360 AYKTNGT
-367 MPTNGFTAA
+367 LPANGFTAA

-405 ADIINHKQQEQ
+405 ADIINNKPEEQ

-427 LIGDSVR
+427 LIGDAVR

-447 MAAYAK
+447 MAANAK

-465 IHREFGQY
+465 IHREFGQF

-495 IALRKD
+495 TALRND

-506 AGSPVIITTD
+506 AGSPVIMAID
-516 HINSTQTDL
+516 HGKSTQTDL
-525 RTGVTSSTG
+525 LTGATSNTE

-543 ITDAGDKVSARPSG
+543 ITEAGDKVSARPSG

-566 SARATTGDSHAET
+566 SVRTTTGDSYAAT
-579 KAKLEAK
+579 KAELERK
-586 INTFIGELN
+586 IDTFIEELN

>member
-1 MKFKGANGSLF
+1 MSADVLSIATQNAN
-12 FIFTP
+12 
-17 SKITQYMA
+17 
-25 EDSSVLKIA
+25 
-34 QTNAS
+34 
-39 LWTTDIFDTETR
+39 LWTSDLFNAETR
-51 KEAQILLDKK
+51 AEAETLLKEG

-91 NPYTLGLATQ
+91 NAYTLGLATQ
-101 GLADYA
+101 GLAAYA
-107 QSFFEGKSLKA
+107 KSFFDGKPLKA

-138 LSANRIHTY
+138 LSANGVHTF

-158 SFSVRELGCDFGI
+158 SFAVRELGCDFGI

-186 VYWND
+186 VYWDD
-191 GGQLVPPHDK
+191 GGQLVPPHDS
-201 AVIEKVRSTGFEDIC
+201 AVIEKVRATRFEDIR
-216 WDANESLIETVGTEL
+216 WDANEALIETVGTAI
-231 DEKYTDMIASLS
+231 DDKYTDMVAGLS
-243 LSNAGKNDLNIVFT
+243 LSNAGKTELDIVFT

-270 LAKSGF
+270 LAKAGF
-276 TNVQLVEAQST
+276 TNVQLVEAQSA

-299 PEESAALAMAVS
+299 PEESAALAMAVA
-311 QAEATGADLVIGCDP
+311 QAEATNADLVIGCDP

-336 DGKGNMELLNGNDTA
+336 DGTGKMQLLNGNDTA
-351 ALLVHYILD
+351 ALLVHYILEAY
-360 TNKNNGT
+360 KRNGT
-367 MPTNGFTAA
+367 LPANGFTAA
-376 TVVTTDLIADISAA
+376 TVVTTDLIAEISAA
-390 YGVPCYRCLTGFKWI
+390 YEVPCYRCLTGFKWI
-405 ADIINHKQQEQ
+405 ADIIKNKPEEQ

-427 LIGDSVR
+427 LIGDAVR

-447 MAAYAK
+447 MAANAK

-495 IALRKD
+495 TALRND
-501 PPKTL
+501 PPKNL
-506 AGSPVIITTD
+506 AGSPVIIAID
-516 HINSTQTDL
+516 HGKATQTDL
-525 RTGVTSSTG
+525 RTGATHSTE

-543 ITDAGDKVSARPSG
+543 ITEAGDKVSARPSG

-566 SARATTGDSHAET
+566 SVRTTTGDSHAAT
-579 KAKLEAK
+579 KAELERK
-586 INTFIGELN
+586 IDTFIEELN

>member
-1 MKFKGANGSLF
+1 MSTDVLSLA
-12 FIFTP
+12 T
-17 SKITQYMA
+17 K
-25 EDSSVLKIA
+25 
-34 QTNAS
+34 NAT
-39 LWTTDIFDTETR
+39 LWTSDIFDEATR
-51 KEAQILLDKK
+51 AEAQALLDKG
-61 GDALIEPFYKDL
+61 GDDLIEPFYKDL

-91 NPYTLGLATQ
+91 NPYTLGTATT
-101 GLADYA
+101 GLINYA
-107 QSFFEGKSLKA
+107 KETYGRDDLKA
-118 AIAFDSRNNSKS
+118 VIAYDSRNNSQA

-138 LSANRIHTY
+138 LSANGVYTY
-147 LFEDLRPTPEL
+147 LFEELRPTPEL
-158 SFSVRELGCDFGI
+158 SFAVRELGCDFGI

-191 GGQLVPPHDK
+191 GGQLVPPHDGG
-201 AVIEKVRSTGFEDIC
+201 VIAKVRQTGFEDIN
-216 WDANESLIETVGTEL
+216 WNANEDLIETISEAI
-231 DEKYTDMIASLS
+231 DSKYIANVVAQSL
-243 LSNAGKNDLNIVFT
+243 NNEGKEDLKVVFT

-270 LAKSGF
+270 LKASGF
-276 TNVQLVEAQST
+276 TNVHIVEEQAT
-287 PDGNFPTVASPN
+287 PDGNFPTVDSPN
-299 PEESAALAMAVS
+299 PEEGAALAMGIA
-311 QAEATGADLVIGCDP
+311 QAEASGSDIVIGCDP

-336 DGKGNMELLNGNDTA
+336 DGTGKMQLLNGNDTA
-351 ALLVHYILD
+351 ALLVHYVLSQAD
-360 TNKNNGT
+360 ANNAV
-367 MPTNGFTAA
+367 PENPFTAA
-376 TVVTTDLIADISAA
+376 TVVTTDLIAKISER
-390 YGVPCYRCLTGFKWI
+390 YNIPCFRCLTGFKWI
-405 ADIINHKQQEQ
+405 ADIINNKPEMN
-416 FLVGGEESYGY
+416 FMVGGEESYGY

-453 AQGRTVLQQLEA
+453 AQGRTVLEQLEA

-495 IALRKD
+495 TALRND

-506 AGSPVIITTD
+506 AGSPVVIAID
-516 HINSTQTDL
+516 HSNSTQTDL
-525 RTGVTSSTG
+525 RTGATSSTE

-543 ITDAGDKVSARPSG
+543 ITEAGDKVSARPSG

-566 SARATTGDSHAET
+566 SVCTTTGESHAET
-579 KAKLEAK
+579 KAELERK
-586 INTFIGELN
+586 IDTFIEELA

>member
-1 MKFKGANGSLF
+1 MSADVLS
-12 FIFTP
+12 IA
-17 SKITQYMA
+17 TQ
-25 EDSSVLKIA
+25 
-34 QTNAS
+34 NAT
-39 LWTTDIFDTETR
+39 LWTSDLFNAETR
-51 KEAQILLDKK
+51 AEAETLLKEG

-101 GLADYA
+101 GLAAYA
-107 QSFFEGKSLKA
+107 KSFFDGKPLKA

-138 LSANRIHTY
+138 LSANGVHTF

-158 SFSVRELGCDFGI
+158 SFAVRELGCDFGI

-186 VYWND
+186 VYWDD
-191 GGQLVPPHDK
+191 GGQLVPPHDS
-201 AVIEKVRSTGFEDIC
+201 AVIEKVRATRFEDIR
-216 WDANESLIETVGTEL
+216 WDANEALIETVGTAI
-231 DEKYTDMIASLS
+231 DDKYTDMVAGLS
-243 LSNAGKNDLNIVFT
+243 LSNAGKTELDIIFT

-270 LAKSGF
+270 LAKAGF
-276 TNVQLVEAQST
+276 TKVQLVEAQSA

-299 PEESAALAMAVS
+299 PEESAALAMAVA
-311 QAEATGADLVIGCDP
+311 QAEATNADLVIGCDP

-336 DGKGNMELLNGNDTA
+336 DGTGKMQLLNGNDTA
-351 ALLVHYILD
+351 ALLVHYILEAY
-360 TNKNNGT
+360 KRNGT
-367 MPTNGFTAA
+367 LPANGFTAA
-376 TVVTTDLIADISAA
+376 TVVTTDLIAEISAA
-390 YGVPCYRCLTGFKWI
+390 YEVPCYRCLTGFKWI
-405 ADIINHKQQEQ
+405 ADIIKNKPEEQ

-427 LIGDSVR
+427 LIGDAVR

-447 MAAYAK
+447 MAANAK

-495 IALRKD
+495 TALRND
-501 PPKTL
+501 PPKNL
-506 AGSPVIITTD
+506 AGSPVIIAID
-516 HINSTQTDL
+516 HGKATQTDL
-525 RTGVTSSTG
+525 RTGATHSTE

-543 ITDAGDKVSARPSG
+543 ITEAGDKVSARPSG

-566 SARATTGDSHAET
+566 SVRTTTGGSHAAT
-579 KAKLEAK
+579 KAELERK
-586 INTFIGELN
+586 IDTFIEELN

>member
-1 MKFKGANGSLF
+1 MSADVLS
-12 FIFTP
+12 IA
-17 SKITQYMA
+17 TQ
-25 EDSSVLKIA
+25 
-34 QTNAS
+34 NAT
-39 LWTTDIFDTETR
+39 LWTSDLFDAETR
-51 KEAQILLDKK
+51 AEAQALLEQG
-61 GDALIEPFYKDL
+61 GDTLIEPFYKDL

-101 GLADYA
+101 GLAVYA
-107 QSFFEGKSLKA
+107 QQSMGRKDLKA
-118 AIAFDSRNNSKS
+118 AIAYDSRNNSQS

-138 LSANRIHTY
+138 LSANGVHTY
-147 LFEDLRPTPEL
+147 LFEELRPTPEL
-158 SFSVRELGCDFGI
+158 SFAVRELSCDFGI

-201 AVIEKVRSTGFEDIC
+201 GVIEQVRATRFENIR
-216 WDANESLIETVGTEL
+216 WDANEALIETVGTAI
-231 DEKYTDMIASLS
+231 DDKYTDMVAGLS
-243 LSNAGKNDLNIVFT
+243 LSNAGKTELDIVFT

-270 LAKSGF
+270 LAKAGF
-276 TNVQLVEAQST
+276 TNVQLVEAQSA

-299 PEESAALAMAVS
+299 PEESAALAMAVA
-311 QAEATGADLVIGCDP
+311 QAEASGADLVIGCDP

-336 DGKGNMELLNGNDTA
+336 DGTGKMQLLNGNDTA
-351 ALLVHYILD
+351 ALLVHYIL
-360 TNKNNGT
+360 NAYKENGT
-367 MPTNGFTAA
+367 LPANGFTAA
-376 TVVTTDLIADISAA
+376 TVVTTDLIADISAV

-405 ADIINHKQQEQ
+405 ADIIKNKPEEQ

-427 LIGDSVR
+427 LIGDAVR

-447 MAAYAK
+447 MAANAK

-495 IALRKD
+495 TALRND
-501 PPKTL
+501 PPKNL
-506 AGSPVIITTD
+506 AGSPVIIAID
-516 HINSTQTDL
+516 HGKATQTDL
-525 RTGVTSSTG
+525 RTGATHSTE

-543 ITDAGDKVSARPSG
+543 ITEAGDKVSARPSG

-566 SARATTGDSHAET
+566 SVRTTTGGSHAAT
-579 KAKLEAK
+579 KAELERK
-586 INTFIGELN
+586 IDTFIEELN

>member
-1 MKFKGANGSLF
+1 MS
-12 FIFTP
+12 P
-17 SKITQYMA
+17 
-25 EDSSVLKIA
+25 DVLSIA
-34 QTNAS
+34 TENAT
-39 LWTTDIFDTETR
+39 LWTSDLFDAETR
-51 KEAQILLDKK
+51 AAAQSMLDAG
-61 GDALIEPFYKDL
+61 GDRLIEPFYKDL

-81 GIMGVGTNRI
+81 GMMGIGTNRI

-101 GLADYA
+101 GLAVYA
-107 QSFFEGKSLKA
+107 HQSMGRTDLKA
-118 AIAFDSRNNSKS
+118 AIAFDSRNNSKA
-130 FARKVAEV
+130 FALKVAEV
-138 LSANRIHTY
+138 LSANGVYTY

-201 AVIEKVRSTGFEDIC
+201 GVIEQVRATRFQDIR
-216 WDANESLIETVGTEL
+216 WNANEALIETVGSEL
-231 DEKYTDMIASLS
+231 DEKYTDMIAGLS
-243 LSNAGKNDLNIVFT
+243 LSNAGKTNLNIVFT
-257 ALHGTSIVSVPPA
+257 ALHGTSIISVPPA
-270 LAKSGF
+270 LAKAGF

-287 PDGNFPTVASPN
+287 PNGNFPTVASPN
-299 PEESAALAMAVS
+299 PEESAALAMAVA

-326 DTDRVGIAVN
+326 DTDRVGIAAN
-336 DGKGNMELLNGNDTA
+336 DGTGKMQLLNGNDTA
-351 ALLVHYILD
+351 ALLVHYIL
-360 TNKNNGT
+360 NAYQENGT
-367 MPTNGFTAA
+367 LPVNGFTAA
-376 TVVTTDLIADISAA
+376 TVVTTDLIADISTA

-405 ADIINHKQQEQ
+405 ADIINHKPEEQ

-427 LIGDSVR
+427 LIGDAVR

-447 MAAYAK
+447 MAANAK

-484 RSGAQEIADMM
+484 RSGAHEIADMM
-495 IALRKD
+495 TALRND

-506 AGSPVIITTD
+506 AGSPVVIAID
-516 HINSTQTDL
+516 HSNSTQTDL
-525 RTGVTSSTG
+525 RTGATTSTE

-543 ITDAGDKVSARPSG
+543 ITEAGDKVSARPSG

-566 SARATTGDSHAET
+566 SVRATTGDSHAAT
-579 KAKLEAK
+579 KTELERK
-586 INTFIGELN
+586 IDTFIEELN

>member
-1 MKFKGANGSLF
+1 MSTDVLSLA
-12 FIFTP
+12 T
-17 SKITQYMA
+17 K
-25 EDSSVLKIA
+25 
-34 QTNAS
+34 NAT
-39 LWTTDIFDTETR
+39 LWTSDIFDEATR
-51 KEAQILLDKK
+51 AEAQALLDKG
-61 GDALIEPFYKDL
+61 GDDLIEPFYKDL

-91 NPYTLGLATQ
+91 NPYTLGTATT
-101 GLADYA
+101 GLINYA
-107 QSFFEGKSLKA
+107 KETYGRDDLKA
-118 AIAFDSRNNSKS
+118 VIAYDSRNNSQA

-138 LSANRIHTY
+138 LSANGVYTY
-147 LFEDLRPTPEL
+147 LFEELRPTPEL
-158 SFSVRELGCDFGI
+158 SFAVRELGCDFGI

-191 GGQLVPPHDK
+191 GGQLVPPHDGG
-201 AVIEKVRSTGFEDIC
+201 VIAKVRQTGFEDIN
-216 WDANESLIETVGTEL
+216 WNANEDLIETISEAI
-231 DEKYTDMIASLS
+231 DSKYIANVVAQSL
-243 LSNAGKNDLNIVFT
+243 NDNGKEDLKVVFT

-270 LAKSGF
+270 LKASGF
-276 TNVQLVEAQST
+276 TNVHIVEEQAT
-287 PDGNFPTVASPN
+287 PDGNFPTVDSPN
-299 PEESAALAMAVS
+299 PEEGAALAMGIA
-311 QAEATGADLVIGCDP
+311 QAEASGSDIVIGCDP

-336 DGKGNMELLNGNDTA
+336 DGTGKMQLLNGNDTA
-351 ALLVHYILD
+351 ALLVHYVLSQAD
-360 TNKNNGT
+360 ANNAVPKN
-367 MPTNGFTAA
+367 PFTAA
-376 TVVTTDLIADISAA
+376 TVVTTDLIVKISER
-390 YGVPCYRCLTGFKWI
+390 YNIPCFRCLTGFKWI
-405 ADIINHKQQEQ
+405 ADIINNKPEMN
-416 FLVGGEESYGY
+416 FMVGGEESYGY

-453 AQGRTVLQQLEA
+453 AQGRTVLEQLEA

-495 IALRKD
+495 TALRND

-506 AGSPVIITTD
+506 AGSPVVIAID
-516 HINSTQTDL
+516 HSNSTQTDL
-525 RTGVTSSTG
+525 RTGTTSSTE

-543 ITDAGDKVSARPSG
+543 ITEAGDKVSARPSG

-566 SARATTGDSHAET
+566 SVCTTTGESHAET
-579 KAKLEAK
+579 KAELERK
-586 INTFIGELN
+586 IDTFIEELA

>member
-1 MKFKGANGSLF
+1 MSA
-12 FIFTP
+12 
-17 SKITQYMA
+17 
-25 EDSSVLKIA
+25 DVLSIA
-34 QTNAS
+34 TENAT
-39 LWTTDIFDTETR
+39 LWTSNLFDAETR
-51 KEAQILLDKK
+51 AAAQSMLDAG
-61 GDALIEPFYKDL
+61 GDTLIEPFYKDL

-101 GLADYA
+101 GLAVYA
-107 QSFFEGKSLKA
+107 QQSMGRTDLKA
-118 AIAFDSRNNSKS
+118 AIAFDSRNNSKA

-138 LSANRIHTY
+138 LSANGVHTY

-201 AVIEKVRSTGFEDIC
+201 GVIEQVRATRFQDIR
-216 WDANESLIETVGTEL
+216 WDANEALIETVGSEL
-231 DEKYTDMIASLS
+231 DEKYTDMIAGLS
-243 LSNAGKNDLNIVFT
+243 LSNAGKTDLNIVFT
-257 ALHGTSIVSVPPA
+257 ALHGTSIISVPPA
-270 LAKSGF
+270 LAKAGF

-299 PEESAALAMAVS
+299 PEESAALAMAVA

-326 DTDRVGIAVN
+326 DTDRVGIAAN
-336 DGKGNMELLNGNDTA
+336 DGTGNMQLLNGNDTA
-351 ALLVHYILD
+351 ALLVHYIL
-360 TNKNNGT
+360 NAYEENGT
-367 MPTNGFTAA
+367 LPSNGFTAA

-405 ADIINHKQQEQ
+405 ADIINHKPEEQ

-427 LIGDSVR
+427 LIGDAVR

-447 MAAYAK
+447 MAANAK

-495 IALRKD
+495 TALRND

-506 AGSPVIITTD
+506 AGSPVVIAID
-516 HINSTQTDL
+516 HSNSTQTDL
-525 RTGVTSSTG
+525 STGATSSTE

-543 ITDAGDKVSARPSG
+543 ITEAGDKVSARPSG

-566 SARATTGDSHAET
+566 SVRATTGHSHAAT
-579 KAKLEAK
+579 KTELERK
-586 INTFIGELN
+586 IDTFIEELN

>member
-1 MKFKGANGSLF
+1 MSADVLS
-12 FIFTP
+12 IA
-17 SKITQYMA
+17 TQ
-25 EDSSVLKIA
+25 
-34 QTNAS
+34 NAT
-39 LWTTDIFDTETR
+39 LWTSDLFNAETR
-51 KEAQILLDKK
+51 AEAETLLKEG

-101 GLADYA
+101 GLAVYA
-107 QSFFEGKSLKA
+107 QQSMGRKDLKA
-118 AIAFDSRNNSKS
+118 AIAYDSRNNSQS

-138 LSANRIHTY
+138 LSANGVHTY
-147 LFEDLRPTPEL
+147 LFEELRPTPEL
-158 SFSVRELGCDFGI
+158 SFAVRELGCDFGI

-201 AVIEKVRSTGFEDIC
+201 GVIEQVRATRFEDIR
-216 WDANESLIETVGTEL
+216 WDANEALIETVGTAI
-231 DEKYTDMIASLS
+231 DDKYTDMVAGLS
-243 LSNAGKNDLNIVFT
+243 LSNAGKTELDIVFT

-270 LAKSGF
+270 LAKAGF
-276 TNVQLVEAQST
+276 TNVQLVEAQSA

-299 PEESAALAMAVS
+299 PEESAALAMAVA

-326 DTDRVGIAVN
+326 DTDRVGIAAN
-336 DGKGNMELLNGNDTA
+336 DGTGKMQLLNGNDTA
-351 ALLVHYILD
+351 ALLVHYIL
-360 TNKNNGT
+360 NAYKENGT
-367 MPTNGFTAA
+367 LPSNGFTAA

-405 ADIINHKQQEQ
+405 ADIINHKPEEQ

-427 LIGDSVR
+427 LIGDAVR

-447 MAAYAK
+447 MAANAK
-453 AQGRTVLQQLEA
+453 SQGRTVLQQLEA

-495 IALRKD
+495 TALRND

-506 AGSPVIITTD
+506 AGSPVVIAID
-516 HINSTQTDL
+516 HNNSTQTDL
-525 RTGVTSSTG
+525 RTGATSSTA

-543 ITDAGDKVSARPSG
+543 ITEAGDKVSARPSG

-566 SARATTGDSHAET
+566 SVRATTGDSHAAT
-579 KAKLEAK
+579 KAGLERK
-586 INTFIGELN
+586 IDTFIEELN

>member
-1 MKFKGANGSLF
+1 MSADVLSLA
-12 FIFTP
+12 
-17 SKITQYMA
+17 TQ
-25 EDSSVLKIA
+25 
-34 QTNAS
+34 NAT
-39 LWTTDIFDTETR
+39 LWTSDLFDAETR
-51 KEAQILLDKK
+51 AEAQALLEQG
-61 GDALIEPFYKDL
+61 GDTLIEPFYKDL

-101 GLADYA
+101 GLAVYA
-107 QSFFEGKSLKA
+107 HQSMGRKDLKA
-118 AIAFDSRNNSKS
+118 AIAYDSRNNSQS

-138 LSANRIHTY
+138 LSANGVHTY
-147 LFEDLRPTPEL
+147 LFEELRPTPEL
-158 SFSVRELGCDFGI
+158 SFAVRELGCDFGI

-201 AVIEKVRSTGFEDIC
+201 GVIEQVRATRFEDIR
-216 WDANESLIETVGTEL
+216 WDANEALIETVGTAI
-231 DEKYTDMIASLS
+231 DDKYTDMVAGLS
-243 LSNAGKNDLNIVFT
+243 LSNAGKTELDIVFT

-270 LAKSGF
+270 LAKAGF
-276 TNVQLVEAQST
+276 TNVQLVEAQSA

-299 PEESAALAMAVS
+299 PEESAALAMAVA

-326 DTDRVGIAVN
+326 DTDRVGIAAN
-336 DGKGNMELLNGNDTA
+336 DGTGKMQLLNGNDTA
-351 ALLVHYILD
+351 ALLVHYIL
-360 TNKNNGT
+360 NAYKENGT
-367 MPTNGFTAA
+367 LPSNGFTAA

-405 ADIINHKQQEQ
+405 ADIINHKPEEQ

-427 LIGDSVR
+427 LIGDAVR

-447 MAAYAK
+447 MAANAK
-453 AQGRTVLQQLEA
+453 SQGRTVLQQLEA

-495 IALRKD
+495 TALRND

-506 AGSPVIITTD
+506 AGSPVVIAID
-516 HINSTQTDL
+516 HNNSTQTDL
-525 RTGVTSSTG
+525 RTGATSSTA

-543 ITDAGDKVSARPSG
+543 ITEAGDKVSARPSG

-566 SARATTGDSHAET
+566 SVRATTGHSHAAT
-579 KAKLEAK
+579 KAELERK
-586 INTFIGELN
+586 IDTFIEELN

>member
-1 MKFKGANGSLF
+1 MSA
-12 FIFTP
+12 
-17 SKITQYMA
+17 
-25 EDSSVLKIA
+25 DVLSIA
-34 QTNAS
+34 TENAK
-39 LWTTDIFDTETR
+39 LWTSDLFDGETR
-51 KEAQILLDKK
+51 AAAQSMLDAGGDILV
-61 GDALIEPFYKDL
+61 EPFYKDL

-101 GLADYA
+101 GLAVYA
-107 QSFFEGKSLKA
+107 QQSMGRTDLKA
-118 AIAFDSRNNSKS
+118 AIAFDSRNNSKA
-130 FARKVAEV
+130 FACKVAEV
-138 LSANRIHTY
+138 LSANGIHTY

-191 GGQLVPPHDK
+191 GGQLIPPHDK
-201 AVIEKVRSTGFEDIC
+201 GVIEEVRATRFKDIR
-216 WDANESLIETVGTEL
+216 WDANEALIETVGRDL
-231 DEKYTDMIASLS
+231 DEKYTDMIAGLS
-243 LSNAGKNDLNIVFT
+243 LSNAGKTDLNIVFT
-257 ALHGTSIVSVPPA
+257 ALHGTSIISVPPA
-270 LAKSGF
+270 LAKAGF

-287 PDGNFPTVASPN
+287 PNGNFPTVASPN
-299 PEESAALAMAVS
+299 PEESDALAMAVA

-326 DTDRVGIAVN
+326 DTDRVGIAAN
-336 DGKGNMELLNGNDTA
+336 DGTGKMELLNGNDTA
-351 ALLVHYILD
+351 ALLVHYIL
-360 TNKNNGT
+360 NAYKENGT
-367 MPTNGFTAA
+367 LPSNGFTAA
-376 TVVTTDLIADISAA
+376 TIVTTDLIADISAA
-390 YGVPCYRCLTGFKWI
+390 YSVPCYRCLTGFKWI
-405 ADIINHKQQEQ
+405 ADIINRKPEEK

-427 LIGDSVR
+427 LIGDAVR
-434 DKDAVASA
+434 DKDAVAST

-447 MAAYAK
+447 MAATAK

-484 RSGAQEIADMM
+484 RSGAQEITDMM
-495 IALRKD
+495 TTLRND

-506 AGSPVIITTD
+506 AGSPVVIAID
-516 HINSTQTDL
+516 HSNSTQTDL
-525 RTGVTSSTG
+525 RSGATSSTE

-543 ITDAGDKVSARPSG
+543 ITEAGDKVSARPSG

-566 SARATTGDSHAET
+566 SVRAITGDSHAAT
-579 KAKLEAK
+579 KTELERK
-586 INTFIGELN
+586 IDTFVEELN

>member
-1 MKFKGANGSLF
+1 MSADVLS
-12 FIFTP
+12 IA
-17 SKITQYMA
+17 TQ
-25 EDSSVLKIA
+25 
-34 QTNAS
+34 NAT
-39 LWTTDIFDTETR
+39 LWTSDLFNAETR
-51 KEAQILLDKK
+51 AEAETLLKEG

-101 GLADYA
+101 GLAVYA
-107 QSFFEGKSLKA
+107 QQSMGRKDLKA
-118 AIAFDSRNNSKS
+118 AIAYDSRNNSQS

-138 LSANRIHTY
+138 LSANGVHTY
-147 LFEDLRPTPEL
+147 LFEELRPTPEL
-158 SFSVRELGCDFGI
+158 SFAVRELGCDFGI

-201 AVIEKVRSTGFEDIC
+201 GVIEQVRATRFEDIR
-216 WDANESLIETVGTEL
+216 WDANEALIETVGTAI
-231 DEKYTDMIASLS
+231 DDKYTDMVAGLS
-243 LSNAGKNDLNIVFT
+243 LSNAGKTELDIVFT

-270 LAKSGF
+270 LAKAGF
-276 TNVQLVEAQST
+276 TNVQLVEAQSA

-299 PEESAALAMAVS
+299 PEESAALAMAVA
-311 QAEATGADLVIGCDP
+311 QAEATNADLVIGCDP

-336 DGKGNMELLNGNDTA
+336 DGTGKMQLLNGNDTA
-351 ALLVHYILD
+351 ALLVHYILEAY
-360 TNKNNGT
+360 KRNGT
-367 MPTNGFTAA
+367 LPANGFTAA
-376 TVVTTDLIADISAA
+376 TVVTTDLIAEISAA
-390 YGVPCYRCLTGFKWI
+390 YEVPCYRCLTGFKWI
-405 ADIINHKQQEQ
+405 ADIIKNKPEEQ

-427 LIGDSVR
+427 LIGDAVR

-447 MAAYAK
+447 MAANAK

-495 IALRKD
+495 TALRND
-501 PPKTL
+501 PPKNL
-506 AGSPVIITTD
+506 AGSPVIIAID
-516 HINSTQTDL
+516 HGKATQTDL
-525 RTGVTSSTG
+525 RTGATHSTE

-543 ITDAGDKVSARPSG
+543 ITEAGDKVSARPSG

-566 SARATTGDSHAET
+566 SVRTTTGGSHAAT
-579 KAKLEAK
+579 KAELERK
-586 INTFIGELN
+586 IDTFIEELN

>member
-1 MKFKGANGSLF
+1 MSTDVLSLA
-12 FIFTP
+12 T
-17 SKITQYMA
+17 K
-25 EDSSVLKIA
+25 
-34 QTNAS
+34 NAT
-39 LWTTDIFDTETR
+39 LWTSDIFDEATR
-51 KEAQILLDKK
+51 AEAQALLDQG
-61 GDALIEPFYKDL
+61 GDDLIEPFYKDL

-91 NPYTLGLATQ
+91 NPYTLGTATT
-101 GLADYA
+101 GLINYA
-107 QSFFEGKSLKA
+107 KETYGRDDLKA
-118 AIAFDSRNNSKS
+118 VIAYDSRNNSQA

-138 LSANRIHTY
+138 LSANGVYTY
-147 LFEDLRPTPEL
+147 LFEELRPTPEL
-158 SFSVRELGCDFGI
+158 SFAVRELGCDFGI

-191 GGQLVPPHDK
+191 GGQLVPPHDGG
-201 AVIEKVRSTGFEDIC
+201 VIAKVRQTGFEDIN
-216 WDANESLIETVGTEL
+216 WNANEDLIETISEAI
-231 DEKYTDMIASLS
+231 DSKYIANVVAQSL
-243 LSNAGKNDLNIVFT
+243 NNDGKEDLKVVFT

-270 LAKSGF
+270 LKASGF
-276 TNVQLVEAQST
+276 TNVHIVEEQAT
-287 PDGNFPTVASPN
+287 PDGNFPTVDSPN
-299 PEESAALAMAVS
+299 PEEGAALAMGIA
-311 QAEATGADLVIGCDP
+311 QAEASGSDIVIGCDP

-336 DGKGNMELLNGNDTA
+336 DGTGKMQLLNGNDTA
-351 ALLVHYILD
+351 ALLVHYVLSQAD
-360 TNKNNGT
+360 ANNAV
-367 MPTNGFTAA
+367 PENPFTAA
-376 TVVTTDLIADISAA
+376 TVVTTDLIVKISER
-390 YGVPCYRCLTGFKWI
+390 YNIPCFRCLTGFKWI
-405 ADIINHKQQEQ
+405 ADIINNKPEMN
-416 FLVGGEESYGY
+416 FMVGGEESYGY

-453 AQGRTVLQQLEA
+453 AQGRTVLEQLEA

-495 IALRKD
+495 TALRND

-506 AGSPVIITTD
+506 AGSPVVIAID
-516 HINSTQTDL
+516 HSNSTQTDL
-525 RTGVTSSTG
+525 RTGATSSTE

-543 ITDAGDKVSARPSG
+543 ITEAGDKVSARPSG

-566 SARATTGDSHAET
+566 SVCTTTGESHADT
-579 KAKLEAK
+579 KAELERK
-586 INTFIGELN
+586 IDTFIEELA

>member
-1 MKFKGANGSLF
+1 MS
-12 FIFTP
+12 P
-17 SKITQYMA
+17 
-25 EDSSVLKIA
+25 DVLSIA
-34 QTNAS
+34 TENAT
-39 LWTTDIFDTETR
+39 LWTSDLFDAETR
-51 KEAQILLDKK
+51 AAAQSMLDAG
-61 GDALIEPFYKDL
+61 GDRLIEPFYKDL

-81 GIMGVGTNRI
+81 GMMGVGTNRI

-101 GLADYA
+101 GLAVYA
-107 QSFFEGKSLKA
+107 HQSMGRTDLKA
-118 AIAFDSRNNSKS
+118 AIAFDSRNNSKA
-130 FARKVAEV
+130 FALKVAEV
-138 LSANRIHTY
+138 LSANGVYTY

-201 AVIEKVRSTGFEDIC
+201 GVIEQVRATRFQDIR
-216 WDANESLIETVGTEL
+216 WNANEALIETVGSEL
-231 DEKYTDMIASLS
+231 DEKYTDMIAGLS
-243 LSNAGKNDLNIVFT
+243 LSNAGKTNLNIVFT
-257 ALHGTSIVSVPPA
+257 ALHGTSIISVPPA
-270 LAKSGF
+270 LAKAGF

-287 PDGNFPTVASPN
+287 PNGNFPTVASPN
-299 PEESAALAMAVS
+299 PEESAALAMAVA

-326 DTDRVGIAVN
+326 DTDRVGIAAN
-336 DGKGNMELLNGNDTA
+336 DGTGKMQLLNGNDTA
-351 ALLVHYILD
+351 ALLVHYIL
-360 TNKNNGT
+360 NAYQENGT
-367 MPTNGFTAA
+367 LPVNGFTAA
-376 TVVTTDLIADISAA
+376 TVVTTDLIADISTA

-405 ADIINHKQQEQ
+405 ADIINHKPEEQ

-427 LIGDSVR
+427 LIGDAVR

-447 MAAYAK
+447 MAANAK

-484 RSGAQEIADMM
+484 RSGAHEIADMM
-495 IALRKD
+495 TALRND

-506 AGSPVIITTD
+506 AGSPVVIAID
-516 HINSTQTDL
+516 HSNSTQTDL
-525 RTGVTSSTG
+525 RTGATTSTE

-543 ITDAGDKVSARPSG
+543 ITEAGDKVSARPSG

-566 SARATTGDSHAET
+566 SVRATTGDSHAAT
-579 KAKLEAK
+579 KTELERK
-586 INTFIGELN
+586 IDTFIEELN